1 MDWRTVKFDWN
12 RARAFLVTAEEGS
25 LSAAAKALGISQPTL
40 GRQVAAL
47 EEELSTALFE
57 RGNRGLELTQNGLEL
72 LAYVRAMG
80 EAANSFSLAATGR
93 ATSIE
98 GDITISASE
107 VTAAFILP
115 PILKELRARYPGISV
130 ALVASNEASDL
141 RRRAADIA
149 IRNFRPTQPDLIA
162 RKIGRFS
169 ATLYGTTE
177 VLNTLG
183 SRRRQ
188 EAPDLEGIP
197 FIGFESNNDAYR
209 GALAERGIQLNDQN
223 FSVRTDSH
231 PTHWELT
238 KLGVGI
244 GMMPVEL
251 GDAEPLVERA
261 FIDKFFSGEV
271 WLVSHRELRMNL
283 RVRTVF
289 DFLVAELTE
298 YFSQAQLALGSEG

>member
-25 LSAAAKALGISQPTL
+25 LSAAAKALGVSQPTL

-80 EAANSFSLAATGR
+80 EAASSFSLAATGR

-98 GDITISASE
+98 GEITISASE

-115 PILKELRARYPGISV
+115 PVLKKLRALYPGILV

-141 RRRAADIA
+141 KRRAADIA
-149 IRNFRPTQPDLIA
+149 IRNFRPTEPDLIA
-162 RKIGRFS
+162 RKVGRFS
-169 ATLYGTTE
+169 AALYGT
-177 VLNTLG
+177 
-183 SRRRQ
+183 
-188 EAPDLEGIP
+188 PDLLRMLGEKIQQEGKSLDGIP
-197 FIGFESNNDAYR
+197 FIGFVSNNETYRQALVAQGILVTESN
-209 GALAERGIQLNDQN
+209 
-223 FSVRTDSH
+223 FPVRTDSH
-231 PTHWELT
+231 PTHWEMT
-238 KLGVGI
+238 KLGIGI

-251 GDAEPLVERA
+251 GDAEPVVGRA
-261 FIDKFFSGEV
+261 FEETTFGGEV

-289 DFLVAELTE
+289 DFLAGELAEYYE
-298 YFSQAQLALGSEG
+298 QG